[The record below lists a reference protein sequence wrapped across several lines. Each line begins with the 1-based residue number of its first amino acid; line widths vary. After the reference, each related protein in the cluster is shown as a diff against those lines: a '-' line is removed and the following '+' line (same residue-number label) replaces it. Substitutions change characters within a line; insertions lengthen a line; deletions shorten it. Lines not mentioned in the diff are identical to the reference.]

1 MKQIF
6 TSIVLLISSLS
17 FAQNG
22 LENIIVEKYYKSS
35 ALDTVAN
42 ADGGVLPVGSVT
54 YRIYADLL
62 PGYTFQ
68 AAYGIDVIPAGISAG
83 DHELRISTSTKF
95 FNHEVRGN
103 TSPTY
108 TKNHA
113 KTNTVMLDSWL
124 SGGAACAG
132 NFGILKSEDD
142 SIMTVVNIDNIL
154 MNADTSCGIPLNQQD
169 GLIAGSPQSV
179 TFLGIDSEIAILGSE
194 NVGPNGQLI
203 STYNGS
209 WAVLGGAVGP
219 DNLSNKV
226 IIAQL
231 TTDGIFSFELNIQ
244 IGTPNGD
251 IQKYVAKNPMPDE
264 ILLESLT
271 YTAIPDSTSSA
282 FTKYSNSSANSI
294 MLYPNPVKDFFYVQ
308 LLENKKLSNAVAT
321 LYSSDG
327 RTVKTINYQN
337 LNSAEL
343 YKIDSSELTDGIYFL
358 EIKADNFISQ
368 SKIIK

>member
-1 MKQIF
+1 
-6 TSIVLLISSLS
+6 
-17 FAQNG
+17 
-22 LENIIVEKYYKSS
+22 
-35 ALDTVAN
+35 
-42 ADGGVLPVGSVT
+42 
-54 YRIYADLL
+54 
-62 PGYTFQ
+62 
-68 AAYGIDVIPAGISAG
+68 
-83 DHELRISTSTKF
+83 
-95 FNHEVRGN
+95 
-103 TSPTY
+103 
-108 TKNHA
+108 
-113 KTNTVMLDSWL
+113 MLDSWL

-179 TFLGIDSEIAILGSE
+179 TFLGLDSEIAILGSE

-219 DNLSNKV
+219 DSLSNKV
-226 IIAQL
+226 IIGQF

-251 IQKYVAKNPMPDE
+251 VQNYVAKNPMPNE

-282 FTKYSNSSANSI
+282 FTKYSNSATSSI
-294 MLYPNPVKDFFYVQ
+294 LLYPNPVKDFFYIQ

-321 LYSSDG
+321 LFSSEG
-327 RTVKTINYQN
+327 RIVKTIKYETFNN
-337 LNSAEL
+337 AEL
-343 YKIDSSELTDGIYFL
+343 YKIDSSELSDGIYFL
-358 EIKADNFISQ
+358 EIKANNFISR